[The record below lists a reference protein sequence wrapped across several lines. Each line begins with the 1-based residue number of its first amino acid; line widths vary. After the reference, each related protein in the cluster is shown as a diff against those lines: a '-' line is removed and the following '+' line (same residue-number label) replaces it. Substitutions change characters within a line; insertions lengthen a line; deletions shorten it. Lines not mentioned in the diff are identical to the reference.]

1 MRKIYISNED
11 GMLQETDKI
20 VNGCWIN
27 LIAPTEHEITE
38 IATGLDIPLAFMKD
52 PLDEEE
58 RSRIEKDGENILI
71 IVNLPLVSFDE
82 KKTQIYDTIPLGMI
96 ISKNCFITVC
106 LKDNPIFQQFSE
118 GRMKS
123 FLRTK
128 NSFFLANTV

>member
-11 GMLQETDKI
+11 GMLQETDKV

-27 LIAPTEHEITE
+27 LIAPTEQEITE

-82 KKTQIYDTIPLGMI
+82 KRHKFMTP
-96 ISKNCFITVC
+96 FH
-106 LKDNPIFQQFSE
+106 
-118 GRMKS
+118 
-123 FLRTK
+123 
-128 NSFFLANTV
+128 